1 MKYLVLLMGQGPD
14 CHGFLF
20 VNLQYSA
27 KILELARKQRMN
39 TDIRR
44 NIFCV
49 VMSSEDYLDAFE
61 KLLRFV
67 KFSSVYHSKLANGPH
82 CIASSLWHLQRW
94 LLR

>member
-1 MKYLVLLMGQGPD
+1 MSSFCKTRLDLKSRVVYSNHAGQGPD
-14 CHGFLF
+14 CHVFLF

-27 KILELARKQRMN
+27 KILDLARKQRMN

-67 KFSSVYHSKLANGPH
+67 
-82 CIASSLWHLQRW
+82 
-94 LLR
+94 

>member
-1 MKYLVLLMGQGPD
+1 MVKPEKFVLKKFHAFIGFILVQI
-14 CHGFLF
+14 CHDFLF
-20 VNLQYSA
+20 VILQYSA

-49 VMSSEDYLDAFE
+49 LMSSEDYLDAFE

-67 KFSSVYHSKLANGPH
+67 
-82 CIASSLWHLQRW
+82 
-94 LLR
+94 